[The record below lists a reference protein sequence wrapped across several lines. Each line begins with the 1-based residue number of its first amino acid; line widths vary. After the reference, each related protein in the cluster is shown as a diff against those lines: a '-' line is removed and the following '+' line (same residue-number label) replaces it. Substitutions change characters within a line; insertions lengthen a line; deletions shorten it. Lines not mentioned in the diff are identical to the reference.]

1 MSRQLLMPPKKCGV
15 TKSSSSVNK
24 SGIIR
29 RVKEEGESRGRKGA
43 HVKRPAYEEHDYAF
57 GQAMQTL
64 RTTIGLTQASLAQ
77 MLGVSRRAVG
87 EWEAGSSYPKAEHLQ
102 HLLELAVQQRVFPS
116 GREEEE
122 IRAFWQAA
130 HQKVLLDEAWLAAL
144 LPAVLAEPS
153 APPGAVP
160 AAEAAGAQVG
170 SAPPPAPSDGA
181 PPGPPPPSS
190 EPLASR
196 VWAGRSPQMDWGEAL
211 DVPSFYGRE
220 EELAM
225 LDRWV
230 LEERCRVVSVLGMG
244 GVGKSALSVALMR
257 QVAEHFQVVLW
268 RSLRDAPDCSALLAE
283 CLRVVS
289 PQPLSDL
296 PSTVEARLGRLLS
309 ALGELRVLL
318 VLDNLESVL
327 QAGEAR
333 GQFRSDHEDYARL
346 LQAVAGRAHQSC
358 LLLTSR
364 EKPAVL
370 RVLEGR
376 QAPVRSLRLSGLE
389 EAASEQILSTHELL
403 GSPQERARL
412 IELYKG
418 NPLAL
423 HMMAE
428 TIADLFGGELAPF
441 LAQETLVFGSI
452 SELLDEHWSR
462 LSALEQ
468 ALLCW
473 LAIVREPVTIEE
485 VQRLL
490 VARLAPVQLFE
501 ALDGLQRRSLV
512 ERGQRSGSFTLH
524 SVVLE
529 YATTRLIKEAAGDIE
544 GGRLA
549 RLVDHGLE
557 LATAKD
563 YVRQTQTRLLVAP
576 LLAHLLHR
584 YQGRETVESRLL
596 ALLAQLRERADTA
609 QGYGPANLLALLR
622 EQRGHLRGLDLSR
635 LSIREA
641 YLQGVEMQDTSLSG
655 ATLRDVIFTSAFD
668 MILSV
673 AVSPDGRSIAAGSN
687 SGQVRLWREEGRVA
701 HLTFQ
706 GHTDR
711 VTSIAFSPD
720 GRALATAGWE
730 GTVKLWDVES
740 GALLWTTEDQR
751 LPVISLAINPR
762 GKLVSGSYDGAI
774 QMWDLRTGK
783 HLARLHTPGGRILT
797 LTWSADGRLLASGG
811 PDAIIRL
818 WDGEQGTRLGE
829 LPGHDDLVCAL
840 AFAPGSQTSLL
851 ASGSFDQAV
860 KLWDTQTG
868 SCLRTLSGHTNLVAG
883 LAWSPDGCT
892 LASASHDMSLRLWD
906 AQTGQCRHLLQGHT
920 DAVTSVAFLPT
931 GERLLS
937 SGDRTLRLWDVQ
949 SGQNVRTMQGYAL
962 ALYALAWSPDG
973 RFLVSGSSE
982 ATLTLWNVATRT
994 PVQVLRGHRIQVY
1007 AVAWS
1012 RATNRIASGSE
1023 DHTVRLWDAQ
1033 TGVCTHVL
1041 QGHTANVSSV
1051 DWSVD
1056 GRFLASGSYD
1066 GSIRLWDMQEDD
1078 SRVALEQVGVVSAVV
1093 WSPDGTLL
1101 ACANEEGLVLIFRA
1115 DDGVLVRRF
1124 EHAGAVGA
1132 LCWSPDGEQLVS
1144 GAVDGERGVL
1154 SIWDRHQGSL
1164 VRRLEGHTGFIWG
1177 LDWSPQEDLLLSAG
1191 ADGTVRWWDLQQGV
1205 HLATL
1210 QAHEGWARTLHIS
1223 PDGKIIASCG
1233 HHGTIGL
1240 WDLHSHQHL
1249 ATLRTER
1256 PYERLDISNVR
1267 GLTSAQKAAL
1277 QALGAVSAEH
1287 TTSLL

>member
-1 MSRQLLMPPKKCGV
+1 
-15 TKSSSSVNK
+15 
-24 SGIIR
+24 
-29 RVKEEGESRGRKGA
+29 
-43 HVKRPAYEEHDYAF
+43 VKRPAYEEHDYAF

-87 EWEAGSSYPKAEHLQ
+87 EWEAGSSYPKAQHLQ
-102 HLLELAVQQRVFPS
+102 HLLELAVQQRIFPA
-116 GREEEE
+116 GREAEE

-130 HQKVLLDEAWLAAL
+130 HQKVLLDESWLAAL
-144 LPAVLAEPS
+144 LPAVLPEPS

-160 AAEAAGAQVG
+160 VAEAAGAQVG

-181 PPGPPPPSS
+181 RAAPPGPRPPSS
-190 EPLASR
+190 EPLASKVR
-196 VWAGRSPQMDWGEAL
+196 AGRSPQMDWGEAL

-225 LDRWV
+225 LARWV
-230 LEERCRVVSVLGMG
+230 LEERCRVVSVLGLG

-257 QVAEHFQVVLW
+257 QVASHFQVVLW
-268 RSLRDAPDCSALLAE
+268 RSLRDAPDCSALLAD

-289 PQPLSDL
+289 PQPLADL
-296 PSTVEARLGRLLS
+296 PNTVEARLGRLLS

-327 QAGEAR
+327 EAGDAR
-333 GQFRSDHEDYARL
+333 GRLRAGYEGYSRL
-346 LQAVAGRAHQSC
+346 LQDLAGRAHQGC
-358 LLLTSR
+358 LLVTSR

-403 GSPQERARL
+403 GSPEERARL

-423 HMMAE
+423 HMVAE
-428 TIADLFGGELAPF
+428 TIADLFGGEVAPF
-441 LAQETLVFGSI
+441 LVQETLVFGSI
-452 SELLDEHWSR
+452 SELLDEQWNR
-462 LSALEQ
+462 LSPLEQ
-468 ALLCW
+468 TLLYW

-485 VQRLL
+485 LQSLL
-490 VARLAPVQLFE
+490 VARLSPVQVLE
-501 ALDGLQRRSLV
+501 ALDSVQRRSLV
-512 ERGQRSGSFTLH
+512 ERGQRPGSFTLH

-529 YATTRLIKEAAGDIE
+529 YATTRLIEELAGEIE

-549 RLVDHGLE
+549 RLLEHGLE
-557 LATAKD
+557 LATARE

-576 LLAHLLHR
+576 LLAHLRLR
-584 YQGRETVESRLL
+584 DLGRETVESRLL
-596 ALLAQLRERADTA
+596 ALLAQVRERADTA
-609 QGYGPANLLALLR
+609 QGYGPANILALLR
-622 EQRGHLRGLDLSR
+622 EQRGHLRGLDLSQ
-635 LSIREA
+635 LSLRGA
-641 YLQGVEMQDTSLSG
+641 YLQGVEMQDTSLAG
-655 ATLRDVIFTSAFD
+655 ASLRDTVFTEAFD
-668 MILSV
+668 AIQSL
-673 AVSPDGRSIAAGSN
+673 AVSPDGRYIAAGSN
-687 SGQVRLWREEGRVA
+687 SGHVRVWREEGRVA

-706 GHTDR
+706 AHTDR
-711 VTSIAFSPD
+711 VEAMAFSPD
-720 GRALATAGWE
+720 RQALV
-730 GTVKLWDVES
+730 TVSWDGSIKLWEVES
-740 GALLWTTEDQR
+740 GAIIWTTEDEHV
-751 LPVISLAINPR
+751 PVISLAISPG
-762 GKLVSGSYDGAI
+762 GKLASGCQDGAI
-774 QMWDLRTGK
+774 HLWDLRTSK
-783 HLARLHTPGGRILT
+783 HLARLHTPGGRVLA

-829 LPGHDDLVCAL
+829 LAGHRDLVCAL

-851 ASGSFDQAV
+851 ASGSFDQTV
-860 KLWDTQTG
+860 KLWDAETG
-868 SCLRTLSGHTNLVAG
+868 SCLRTLEGHTNLVAK
-883 LAWSPDGCT
+883 LAWSCDGRT
-892 LASASHDMSLRLWD
+892 LASASHDMTIRLWD

-937 SGDRTLRLWDVQ
+937 GCGDRTLRLWDVQ
-949 SGQNVRTMQGYAL
+949 NGHNTRKMQSYAL
-962 ALYALAWSPDG
+962 ALNALAWSPDG
-973 RFLVSGSSE
+973 RLLLSGSSE
-982 ATLTLWNVATRT
+982 ASLMLWNVATRM

-1023 DHTVRLWDAQ
+1023 DHTVRLWDGQ
-1033 TGVCTHVL
+1033 TGVCTHIL
-1041 QGHTANVSSV
+1041 QGHTANVSTL
-1051 DWSVD
+1051 DWSGD
-1056 GRFLASGSYD
+1056 GRWLASGSYD
-1066 GSIRLWDMQEDD
+1066 GSIRIWDMQEGD
-1078 SRVALEQVGVVSAVV
+1078 SRVGIEQGGVVSAVV

-1115 DDGVLVRRF
+1115 DDGVLLQRF
-1124 EHAGAVGA
+1124 EHAGVVGA
-1132 LCWSPDGEQLVS
+1132 LCWSPDGEYLVS
-1144 GAVDGERGVL
+1144 GAVEGERGVL
-1154 SIWDRHQGSL
+1154 SIWDRQQGAL

-1177 LDWSPQEDLLLSAG
+1177 LDWSAQDDLLLSAG
-1191 ADGTVRWWDLQQGV
+1191 ADGTVRWWDPQQGV
-1205 HLATL
+1205 HLATV
-1210 QAHEGWARTLHIS
+1210 QAHEGWARAVRIR

-1233 HHGTIGL
+1233 QDGVIGL

-1277 QALGAVSAEH
+1277 QALGAVGAEH
-1287 TTSLL
+1287 PTSLL